1 MRREEREAQKLMVI
15 PTVVTRKKKLDLCK
29 TQSCPKTAPSEAKR
43 RERQKKYFAGAYFI
57 SK

>member
-1 MRREEREAQKLMVI
+1 MRRRKGGPKADGDPNRSDKEEEARTCV
-15 PTVVTRKKKLDLCK
+15 K
-29 TQSCPKTAPSEAKR
+29 TASCPKTAPSEAKR